1 MTSEIGFHPD
11 LRRARFLPRAVV
23 SPRTV
28 RLIRALGDR
37 GGRTQPAGGTIE
49 RVDANVTVRVFRPAG
64 APWRAPGLLFAHGG
78 GYVIGT
84 AAMGDRFCA
93 TVARRLGAVA
103 ASVEYRLAPEHP
115 YPAPLEDC
123 YAALRWLAGAPGV
136 DPDRIAIAGESAG
149 GGLAAALALLACD
162 GGEVRPVLQLLS
174 YPMLDDRTSARTDID
189 ARHLRI
195 WSVRSNDFGWRSY
208 LGELGSAPVPPL
220 AAPARYADLAGL
232 PPAWIGVGTRDLF
245 YDEDLAY
252 ADRLRRAGVPCTLHE
267 ITGAYHGF
275 DLIDTP
281 HRSPATTG
289 APSCRRWRQ
298 RWAVLP
304 RPSEHC
310 HSSAGAR
317 RTVCATGFRPA
328 NAGTRS
334 WLHRTGPAG
343 GRLRV

>member
-64 APWRAPGLLFAHGG
+64 APRRAPGLLFVHGG

-189 ARHLRI
+189 ARRLRI

-220 AAPARYADLAGL
+220 AAPARYDDLAGL

-275 DLIDTP
+275 DLIEHAAPVSRDY
-281 HRSPATTG
+281 RG
-289 APSCRRWRQ
+289 AQ
-298 RWAVLP
+298 L
-304 RPSEHC
+304 
-310 HSSAGAR
+310 SALAEALGGA
-317 RTVCATGFRPA
+317 AA
-328 NAGTRS
+328 AE
-334 WLHRTGPAG
+334 
-343 GRLRV
+343 